1 MSKEILINIVGD
13 FCVSR
18 LDNLSFGNKL
28 KTKLS
33 EGDINI
39 VNLEAPIK
47 EKGSIAIEKSG
58 PNLFQDNNAIKFLE
72 ENGFNVFSLANNH
85 IMDYGISSLL
95 KTKSLI
101 KSATCVGAGYFED
114 AYRVQKITINGNVI
128 GILAITQYEFGII
141 DDEDPNSLGTAWLC
155 HPSIDKR
162 IVEAKNDCDFLII
175 MPHAGLENFKYP
187 LPEIKTL
194 YRHFVEMGA
203 DAVIGGHPHIPQ
215 CWEFF
220 KEKPIVYSLGNF
232 CFDSLRPKKAM
243 WNKGLLASLTI
254 RENGI
259 SLVITKLEYFIGQR
273 LVDLTD
279 NEFFDLFLAQIN
291 SNFKDENT
299 YLSIVNK
306 KCLALENTYNQYFEM
321 SGYYKPS
328 LKKYTRLTLGL
339 LKRKMLGRKDISY
352 NPNHMINCLRCETH
366 RWVLSRIYNIHKKQ

>member
-1 MSKEILINIVGD
+1 MSKEIHINIVGD

-39 VNLEAPIK
+39 VNLEAPIR

-58 PNLFQDNNAIKFLE
+58 PNLFQDNDAIGFLE
-72 ENGFNVFSLANNH
+72 ENGFSVFSLANNH

-95 KTKSLI
+95 RTTSLI
-101 KSATCVGAGYFED
+101 KNATYAGAGNLED
-114 AYRVQKITINGNVI
+114 AYKVKKIAIDSIVI
-128 GILAITQYEFGII
+128 GILAITQYEFGIV

-155 HPSIDKR
+155 HPSIDER

-175 MPHAGLENFKYP
+175 MPHAGLENFEYP

-194 YRHFVEMGA
+194 YRHFIEMGA

-215 CWEFF
+215 CWEFY

-243 WNKGLLASLTI
+243 WDKGLLASLAI
-254 RENGI
+254 GEKGI
-259 SLVITKLEYFIGQR
+259 SLEITKLEYLIGQR

-279 NEFFDLFLAQIN
+279 NESFDLFLTQIN
-291 SNFKDENT
+291 HIFKDEKK
-299 YLSIVNK
+299 YISIVNK
-306 KCLALENTYNQYFEM
+306 KCLTLENTYNQYFEM

-339 LKRKMLGRKDISY
+339 LKRKLLGRKDISY
-352 NPNHMINCLRCETH
+352 SPNHMLNCLRCETH
-366 RWVLSRIYNIHKKQ
+366 RWVISRIHNIHKKQ

>member
-1 MSKEILINIVGD
+1 MKIQD
-13 FCVSR
+13 FT
-18 LDNLSFGNKL
+18 L
-28 KTKLS
+28 
-33 EGDINI
+33 
-39 VNLEAPIK
+39 
-47 EKGSIAIEKSG
+47 
-58 PNLFQDNNAIKFLE
+58 NLFQDNNAIKFLE

-95 KTKSLI
+95 KTTSLI
-101 KSATCVGAGYFED
+101 KNATYVGAGNLED
-114 AYRVQKITINGNVI
+114 AYNVKKISINNIVI
-128 GILAITQYEFGII
+128 GIIAITQYEFGII
-141 DDEDPNSLGTAWLC
+141 DDEDSNSMGTAWLC

-162 IVEAKNDCDFLII
+162 IVEAKKDCDFLII
-175 MPHAGLENFKYP
+175 MPHAGLENFEYP

-194 YRHFVEMGA
+194 YRHFIEMGA

-243 WNKGLLASLTI
+243 WNKGLFASLTI
-254 RENGI
+254 REKCI
-259 SLVITKLEYFIGQR
+259 SL
-273 LVDLTD
+273 
-279 NEFFDLFLAQIN
+279 
-291 SNFKDENT
+291 NFKDENT

-339 LKRKMLGRKDISY
+339 LKRKLLGKKDISY

-366 RWVLSRIYNIHKKQ
+366 RWVLSRIYNIHKSNEL